1 MIVAQSGSALAGQW
15 VGERRNVYEDYR
27 RIVGGE
33 PPRIEGVAVMTDTD
47 DTGDSATAWYDAL
60 TFRSG
65 G

>member
-1 MIVAQSGSALAGQW
+1 

-27 RIVGGE
+27 RIVGDE

-47 DTGDSATAWYDAL
+47 ETGESATAWYDAL
-60 TFRSG
+60 AFRPG